1 MRTFFW
7 VEALLKNVNETL
19 LEQYFK
25 NSKMSHEKVTGNN
38 LIIEQIQ
45 KKVAKNQIKVFH
57 FVWKSN
63 QKF

>member
-1 MRTFFW
+1 
-7 VEALLKNVNETL
+7 
-19 LEQYFK
+19 
-25 NSKMSHEKVTGNN
+25 MSHEKVTGNN

-45 KKVAKNQIKVFH
+45 KKVAKKQIKVFH